1 MALIGT
7 IRKNF
12 WFVLIVLGLALAA
25 FILMD
30 MQGNANRGG
39 AAMNMG
45 EIAGQ
50 KIDYREFSKAET
62 ALYSGNPDQFGR
74 RKNLWDF
81 FVEKAIVEEQAND
94 LGLGVTKAELMDLQ
108 FGNRLS
114 PIITN
119 NYRNPQTGQ
128 VDRTTLLQHKQMI
141 EGNEELPD
149 QFENFWAEQEKQIQK
164 TELQNKIGN
173 LVSKAIY
180 TPDFLVEETGAAAN
194 SSLSM
199 SYVKIPF
206 DAIDTDVK
214 VTDADISAYISDNAK
229 KYTSK
234 EETRVLEYAVVD
246 VYPTAADSLKWRTE
260 ISELGN
266 TFRTQASESDSLF
279 AFNNGGFWS
288 SIYFANDDLPEG
300 LKGRMDALNPGETY
314 GPYVEQGAYFVAKLL
329 DKKVMPDS
337 AEAKH
342 ILRRITTGTPEDF
355 AAAEAFIDSLQNELN
370 RGAKF
375 DKLAEDNSQDP
386 GSAINGGDLG
396 TFKQG
401 SMLPAFNNAV
411 FNGRAGGI
419 YKVRTQVGV
428 HLIKVEDL
436 IYNNRD
442 DKFQVAYIRT
452 PIIPTERTQNDIN
465 DKISDLI
472 SQNRDMGSM
481 RAAAEAMGYNFQSS
495 APLTVNDYSIGSLGS
510 DQSSRDMVK
519 WAFESDTEL
528 NEVSPTVYSYSDK
541 VNYYDNKYVIVA
553 LKSIQSAGLYS
564 AESMRSTLET
574 VVANQ
579 KKAESIVGSLGS
591 DLAAAAE
598 KYGVEVKTAD
608 NISMNASFIP
618 GLGAENQ
625 VIAKAFAT
633 DVNATTSVIG
643 SSGVFL
649 VSPTNKVEGT
659 VGNIPQMRQLK
670 TTSSRSQAELKTIE
684 ALKKM
689 VDIED
694 NRATFF

>member
-62 ALYSGNPDQFGR
+62 ALYSGNSDQFGR
-74 RKNLWDF
+74 RKNLWDY
-81 FVEKAIVEEQAND
+81 FVEKAIVEDQAND

-128 VDRTTLLQHKQMI
+128 VDRTTLNQHKQMI
-141 EGNEELPD
+141 EGNDELPQ
-149 QFENFWAEQEKQIQK
+149 QFKEFWVQQEKQIQK

-206 DAIDTDVK
+206 DAIDTDVE
-214 VTDADISAYISDNAK
+214 VSDSDISAYINENAT

-246 VYPTAADSLKWRTE
+246 VLPTSEDSTKWRTE
-260 ISELGN
+260 ISELGVE
-266 TFRTQASESDSLF
+266 FRTQPMENDSIF

-288 SIYFANDDLPEG
+288 NIYFANDDLPEG
-300 LKGRMDALNPGETY
+300 LKGRLDALSAGETY
-314 GPYVEQGAYFVAKLL
+314 GPYVEQGAYFLAKLL

-355 AAAEAFIDSLQNELN
+355 AAAESYIDSLQNELN
-370 RGAKF
+370 KGAKF

-386 GSAINGGDLG
+386 SSAVNGGDLG

-411 FNGRAGGI
+411 FNGRRGGI
-419 YKVRTQVGV
+419 YKVKTQVGV

-436 IYNNRD
+436 IYINRD
-442 DKFQVAYIRT
+442 DKFKVAYIRT
-452 PIIPTERTQNDIN
+452 PIIPTETTQNNVN

-472 SQNRDMGSM
+472 TENRDMASM
-481 RAAAEAMGYNFQSS
+481 RSAASAMGYNFQSS
-495 APLTVNDYSIGSLGS
+495 APLTINDYSVGSLGS

-519 WAFESDTEL
+519 WAYESDTEI

-541 VNYYDNKYVIVA
+541 VNYYDNKYVIAA
-553 LKSIQSAGLYS
+553 LKSIQSPGLYS

-574 VVANQ
+574 TIAN
-579 KKAESIVGSLGS
+579 KKKGESIVRSLGS

-598 KYGVEVKTAD
+598 KYGVEVATAE
-608 NISMNASFIP
+608 NVSMNASFIP
-618 GLGAENQ
+618 GLGTENQ

-633 DVNATTSVIG
+633 DINGTTAVVG

-649 VSPTNKVEGT
+649 ISPTNKTEGT

-684 ALKKM
+684 ALKKLA
-689 VDIED
+689 DIED

>member
-12 WFVLIVLGLALAA
+12 WFVLIILGLALAA

-62 ALYSGNPDQFGR
+62 ALYSGDPDQYGR
-74 RKNLWDF
+74 RKRLWDY
-81 FVEKAIVEEQAND
+81 FVEKAIVEEQASD
-94 LGLGVTKAELMDLQ
+94 LGLGVTQAELMDLQ

-114 PIITN
+114 PVIMD
-119 NYRNPQTGQ
+119 NYRNSQTGQ
-128 VDRTTLLQHKQMI
+128 VDRSTLLQHKQML
-141 EGNEELPD
+141 EGNDQLSD
-149 QFENFWAEQEKQIQK
+149 QFVNFWAQQEKKIQK
-164 TELQNKIGN
+164 TELQSKIGN

-206 DAIDTDVK
+206 DAIDGDVE
-214 VTDADISAYISDNAK
+214 VTDADLTAYIKDNAQ

-246 VYPTAADSLKWRTE
+246 VFPTAADSLKWRTN
-260 ISELGN
+260 ITELGN
-266 TFRTQASESDSLF
+266 TFRTQTSENDSLF

-288 SIYFANDDLPEG
+288 SIYFSNDDLPEG
-300 LKGRMDALNPGETY
+300 LKGNLDALSPGETY
-314 GPYVEQGAYFVAKLL
+314 GPYVEQGAYFLAKLI

-355 AAAEAFIDSLQNELN
+355 AAAESYIDSLQNELN
-370 RGAKF
+370 GGAKF
-375 DKLAEDNSQDP
+375 SQLAEDNSQDP
-386 GSAINGGDLG
+386 GSAVKGGDLG

-411 FNGRAGGI
+411 FNGRRGGI

-442 DKFQVAYIRT
+442 DKFQVAYVRT
-452 PIIPTERTQNDIN
+452 PIIPTEETQNRLNDDIA
-465 DKISDLI
+465 DLI
-472 SQNRDMGSM
+472 TQNRDMASM
-481 RAAAEAMGYNFQSS
+481 RSAASEKGYNFQSS
-495 APLTVNDYSIGSLGS
+495 APLTINDYSVGSLGS

-519 WAFESDTEL
+519 WAYESDTEL

-574 VVANQ
+574 TVANQ
-579 KKAESIVGSLGS
+579 KKANSIVGSLGS

-608 NISMNASFIP
+608 NVSMNASFIP
-618 GLGAENQ
+618 GIGSENQ

-633 DVNATTSVIG
+633 EVNGTSSVVG

-649 VSPTNKVEGT
+649 ISPSNKTEGT

-684 ALKKM
+684 ALKKLAD
-689 VDIED
+689 VED